1 LPFRLHIE
9 NVAPDITEDDL
20 REEFEMVGE
29 VIDLKLVMDDLTE
42 RPTGTA
48 MVQMATQHDADQA
61 VRALDGA
68 RVGGRSL
75 RVYEEEDD

>member
-1 LPFRLHIE
+1 MPFRLHID
-9 NVAPDITEDDL
+9 NVAPDVTEDDL

-29 VIDLKLVMDDLTE
+29 VIDLKLLLDDLTE

-68 RVGGRSL
+68 RVGGRTL
-75 RVYEEEDD
+75 RVHEEED